1 MSTSVSQPAHQTTVH
16 VTTSAASG
24 QMAQGNTPV
33 SQQQQPQH
41 QQSVT
46 PQQQQIHL
54 QQTTTTTAIHGAHQQ
69 QHHHAAQPTNSMQQ
83 LQVIQQPIQ
92 NQYLQQL
99 YNTQGQLL
107 MNGNIALHHPGIN
120 PQIQVIAA
128 GKTFQP
134 NQLGAHQMLTAAS
147 ECSFYLQMPQNEF
160 PQNSK
165 RGISSYTA
173 IPTTAAN
180 NQQAYI
186 IGQLINS
193 QGGLIQ
199 QHQQAGKPGEM
210 QKVSFLEP

>member
-134 NQLGAHQMLTAAS
+134 NQLGAHQMLTAAT
-147 ECSFYLQMPQNEF
+147 
-160 PQNSK
+160 
-165 RGISSYTA
+165 SYTA